1 MEASPSAAYRPYH
14 SDEEEDEDETYVLL
28 MLHPSGLM
36 ASGMVSDELA
46 TADNRPGMFEA
57 TYPQVLSPYISKEE
71 WEDIIK
77 NVDGLWY
84 PVVDKEESKNSQV
97 CCLCCLCCLTC
108 GLSLLCTCCYVSY
121 LNSDIKNEML
131 RARSHI
137 KQYFETD
144 LNPRWLS
151 PSMFL
156 CLLSLSLATLCCF
169 LYAAHNIRFSFSPT
183 VERVYIKISY
193 RADGDRAR
201 SGHERSASSSTTSTS
216 YFTSEASTLRPTN
229 TTSTLEEEEEEEL
242 GEEASLLG
250 RNRHSPKVTSYQ
262 ESAMLGG
269 ID

>member
-131 RARSHI
+131 RARSQI

-144 LNPRWLS
+144 LNPR
-151 PSMFL
+151 
-156 CLLSLSLATLCCF
+156 
-169 LYAAHNIRFSFSPT
+169 YAAHDIRFSFSPT

-216 YFTSEASTLRPTN
+216 YFTGEESTLRPTN